1 MYGPIGYSPEAHRMD
16 PARLIMQDVIAALEL
31 ARRLKYTPLLHDL
44 LESSQGALEEAMTG
58 LDTSTHMPP
67 LPPSPSCSVS
77 PPSST
82 TKGSKYTDYVSEIYP
97 FLRRLNSSLNNKQNM
112 ALAGKLWTAHRCLG
126 NHDAI
131 VAAAKK
137 QAISEKTEAPLTTAT
152 VDLGADI
159 IP

>member
-1 MYGPIGYSPEAHRMD
+1 MD
-16 PARLIMQDVIAALEL
+16 PARLIMQDVIATLEL

-44 LESSQGALEEAMTG
+44 LESSQGALEEAMAG
-58 LDTSTHMPP
+58 LDTSTGMPP
-67 LPPSPSCSVS
+67 LPPSPPCSVS

-82 TKGSKYTDYVSEIYP
+82 TNTKGSKYTDYVSEIYP

-112 ALAGKLWTAHRCLG
+112 ALAGKLWTTHRCLG

-137 QAISEKTEAPLTTAT
+137 QAISEKTDAPLTTAT
-152 VDLGADI
+152 VDLSTDI
-159 IP
+159 AP

>member
-1 MYGPIGYSPEAHRMD
+1 
-16 PARLIMQDVIAALEL
+16 MQDVIATLEL
-31 ARRLKYTPLLHDL
+31 ARRLRHTPLLHDL
-44 LESSQGALEEAMTG
+44 LESSQGALEEAMAG
-58 LDTSTHMPP
+58 LDTSTDMPP
-67 LPPSPSCSVS
+67 LPPSPPCSIS

-112 ALAGKLWTAHRCLG
+112 ALAGKLWTTHRCLG

-152 VDLGADI
+152 VDLSTDI
-159 IP
+159 AP